1 MNQCFWKEK
10 VLMVNYYP
18 LSEAAQA
25 ECKGPWIAEDTEVPL
40 RDMGPQYTDDL
51 YKLSVEDLASN
62 REAVEASDM
71 DIMEKLLDQIGDK
84 HFYIFTY
91 HSKNHLE
98 LMQMQM
104 EKVMDFGMDIQHIE
118 NDHVYI
124 FIMDKKVTS
133 GAFQI

>member
-1 MNQCFWKEK
+1 MLVTNFKESCSQYDK
-10 VLMVNYYP
+10 FEIWDVENIDAFFKGNSVLKEIFKN
-18 LSEAAQA
+18 
-25 ECKGPWIAEDTEVPL
+25 D
-40 RDMGPQYTDDL
+40 

-104 EKVMDFGMDIQHIE
+104 ENVMNFGMDIQHIE

-124 FIMDKKVTS
+124 FIMDKKKTS
-133 GAFQI
+133 AAFQI